1 MEIIEAVAILRLS
14 LGLLLP
20 GNGFLKLA
28 FFVCGIQKPDILQRM
43 YVFLFPAGEDLIC
56 ILETGLSGGKDSTAA
71 GFLDQLQIKTVGL
84 APGIN
89 VSDLVIN
96 RIAAADPHSLQDR
109 VIILGKTG
117 AGIPGH
123 LDGDDAVFCP
133 GECNS
138 FNITHTLAASGNTV
152 FHQIFDE
159 IRRHMEFIIEK
170 KDLLHFWRRQC
181 FGQILLCDIEKL
193 TDLFVL
199 LKFSDPVR
207 SETENVISGA
217 WDSRI
222 RVPGNGSRIAGTG
235 ESIHG
240 SAALYD
246 RYPQRV
252 PAK

>member
-96 RIAAADPHSLQDR
+96 RIACR
-109 VIILGKTG
+109 
-117 AGIPGH
+117 
-123 LDGDDAVFCP
+123 
-133 GECNS
+133 
-138 FNITHTLAASGNTV
+138 
-152 FHQIFDE
+152 
-159 IRRHMEFIIEK
+159 
-170 KDLLHFWRRQC
+170 
-181 FGQILLCDIEKL
+181 
-193 TDLFVL
+193 
-199 LKFSDPVR
+199 
-207 SETENVISGA
+207 
-217 WDSRI
+217 
-222 RVPGNGSRIAGTG
+222 
-235 ESIHG
+235 
-240 SAALYD
+240 
-246 RYPQRV
+246 
-252 PAK
+252 

>member
-43 YVFLFPAGEDLIC
+43 YVYLFPAGDDLIC
-56 ILETGLSGGKDSTAA
+56 ILETGLSGGKDSTAT
-71 GFLDQLQIKTVGL
+71 GFLDQLQINTVGL

-123 LDGDDAVFCP
+123 LDGGDAVF
-133 GECNS
+133 
-138 FNITHTLAASGNTV
+138 
-152 FHQIFDE
+152 
-159 IRRHMEFIIEK
+159 
-170 KDLLHFWRRQC
+170 
-181 FGQILLCDIEKL
+181 
-193 TDLFVL
+193 
-199 LKFSDPVR
+199 
-207 SETENVISGA
+207 
-217 WDSRI
+217 
-222 RVPGNGSRIAGTG
+222 
-235 ESIHG
+235 
-240 SAALYD
+240 
-246 RYPQRV
+246 
-252 PAK
+252 